1 MAKKAK
7 QPLGLVTIQ
16 RGESDDKAREIG
28 LATWSFT
35 ADGVTAISRS
45 RLGTVMV
52 LRWAMQGSDAALVL
66 RLGLRLLHQFDV
78 QNHVRKDTRATVDG

>member
-35 ADGVTAISRS
+35 ADGVTAIVTRPSDLADTQHRYTITAGSGSRTTT
-45 RLGTVMV
+45 LCMT
-52 LRWAMQGSDAALVL
+52 ADDFAAVVAAARALME
-66 RLGLRLLHQFDV
+66 R
-78 QNHVRKDTRATVDG
+78 VR